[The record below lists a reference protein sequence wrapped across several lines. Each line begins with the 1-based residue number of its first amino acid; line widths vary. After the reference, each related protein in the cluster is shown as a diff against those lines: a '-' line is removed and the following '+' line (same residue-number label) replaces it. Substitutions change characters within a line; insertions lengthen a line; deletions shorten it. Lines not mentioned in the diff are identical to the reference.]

1 MLKMNDTHTIL
12 LSSASRRDSGS
23 LYPLPG
29 GRSAGARIA
38 TAIDALLADG
48 LIAER
53 ETNDTA
59 DISRNDGDICY
70 GLFITSAGKAAIGV
84 EDELPG
90 LAGAAEHGITPSPLA
105 SPRGTKTAEITAL
118 LKREQGATLGE
129 LIAATDWLPHTTR
142 AALTGLR
149 KKGHTIERGK
159 RDDATC
165 YRIAAAL

>member
-1 MLKMNDTHTIL
+1 MLKLNDTHTIL

-29 GRSAGARIA
+29 GRSAGARI
-38 TAIDALLADG
+38 TSAIDALLADG

-53 ETNDTA
+53 ETSDTA
-59 DISRNDGDICY
+59 EISRNDGNICY
-70 GLFITSAGKAAIGV
+70 GLFITCAGKAAIGV

-90 LAGAAEHGITPSPLA
+90 SAGALDHKITSPLPA
-105 SPRGTKTAEITAL
+105 LARGTKTAEITAL

-149 KKGHTIERGK
+149 KKGHAIERGK

-165 YRIAAAL
+165 YRIAAL

>member
-1 MLKMNDTHTIL
+1 MLRLNDTQTIL

-29 GRSAGARIA
+29 GRSAGARI
-38 TAIDALLADG
+38 TSAIDALLAAE

-53 ETNDTA
+53 ETSDSA
-59 DISRNDGDICY
+59 EISRNDGNICY

-90 LAGAAEHGITPSPLA
+90 SADAAEHQTAPPPTA
-105 SPRGTKTAEITAL
+105 SLRGTKAAEITVL

-149 KKGHTIERGK
+149 KKGRPIERGK

-165 YRIAAAL
+165 CRIVAAL